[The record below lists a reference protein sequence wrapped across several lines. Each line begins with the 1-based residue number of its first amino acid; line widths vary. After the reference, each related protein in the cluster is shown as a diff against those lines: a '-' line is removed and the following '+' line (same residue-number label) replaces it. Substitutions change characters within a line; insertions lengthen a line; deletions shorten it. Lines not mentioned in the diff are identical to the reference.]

1 MEKLKKGFLR
11 THALIMLYSL
21 AAFIGIGAGLGA
33 LGFGLLIEIMNWIFL
48 DLIKDRVLPSPW
60 LFPVI
65 PMAGIFVAMW
75 ITHRFAPEARGH
87 GVPEVM
93 AAAANHGG
101 IIRPRVV
108 GIKALVSALTI
119 GTGGSVGR
127 EGPIVQIGSAIGS
140 FVGQLLNFSGQRNK
154 LMLACGAAAGISATF
169 NAPIAGMMFSSEVIL
184 NDFSGVSMAPLIIAS
199 VMGTIVMRTVL
210 GGSPASLAIGNVPF
224 TLHWQELPLFIVL
237 GVICGIGAW
246 IFIKMLYG
254 IEDLVDRIKLHW
266 SVKSLCAG
274 FLVGLIGLF
283 YPRVLGIGYETI
295 EHLFLHP
302 IDEHGQLTLHL
313 FFLVLLLYG
322 IKVFSTSV
330 TLAGGGSGGVFAP
343 SLFLGAALGAAVGIA
358 SNIVFGTNVSSI
370 GVFSICG
377 MAAVVAGTTRAPIT
391 AILIVFEMTH
401 NYQVILPLM
410 MAVICAFAISSLLEK
425 ESIYTLKLARR
436 GEAISR
442 FGNVHSLASVSV
454 KEVMTTD
461 FKAFNL
467 SNTVADLVDYIR
479 DGKIINFPVLDEN
492 GDFYGFISTQKFRQV
507 FFSQKPNREILLK
520 EIAIT
525 DIAVLFPE
533 SSLLDAVE
541 RFSFRDVS
549 AIPVVDVNNKKKL
562 VGMIYRKDIDREYKK
577 QNLIHDFELHATG

>member
-1 MEKLKKGFLR
+1 M
-11 THALIMLYSL
+11 
-21 AAFIGIGAGLGA
+21 
-33 LGFGLLIEIMNWIFL
+33 
-48 DLIKDRVLPSPW
+48 
-60 LFPVI
+60 
-65 PMAGIFVAMW
+65 
-75 ITHRFAPEARGH
+75 
-87 GVPEVM
+87 
-93 AAAANHGG
+93 
-101 IIRPRVV
+101 
-108 GIKALVSALTI
+108 
-119 GTGGSVGR
+119 
-127 EGPIVQIGSAIGS
+127 
-140 FVGQLLNFSGQRNK
+140 
-154 LMLACGAAAGISATF
+154 
-169 NAPIAGMMFSSEVIL
+169 
-184 NDFSGVSMAPLIIAS
+184 
-199 VMGTIVMRTVL
+199 
-210 GGSPASLAIGNVPF
+210 
-224 TLHWQELPLFIVL
+224 
-237 GVICGIGAW
+237 
-246 IFIKMLYG
+246 
-254 IEDLVDRIKLHW
+254 
-266 SVKSLCAG
+266 
-274 FLVGLIGLF
+274 
-283 YPRVLGIGYETI
+283 
-295 EHLFLHP
+295 
-302 IDEHGQLTLHL
+302 
-313 FFLVLLLYG
+313 
-322 IKVFSTSV
+322 

-436 GEAISR
+436 GEPISR

-454 KEVMTTD
+454 KDVMTTD
-461 FKAFNL
+461 FKAFNI
-467 SNTVADLVDYIR
+467 SDTVADLVDYIR

-492 GDFYGFISTQKFRQV
+492 GDFYGFISAQKFRQV

-562 VGMIYRKDIDREYKK
+562 LGMIYRKDIDREYKK